1 MVEKREEQIQ
11 TQEEVDDSPRPAR
24 FSTVYRLFFST
35 RLRAT
40 VSILF
45 LLAAVTGFCFVAYA
59 YFIESRALRTVEYTV
74 VSPDLPSEFDG
85 TVIVFITDTHQGRW
99 GTFDLRS
106 KVVELTEKE
115 KPDLILFGGDY
126 ADKQYYKVEALAE
139 SMNALSA
146 PLGKFGV
153 PGNHDYSRL
162 KMEKVM
168 GILHDKGGI
177 DNLTDKGVWIE
188 KNGQKIRLVGTE
200 YVWNRRFPLQ
210 FPLYEMND
218 RTEDEFVLLLTHS
231 PDLFDRFSLEQQRR
245 IDLVLSGHSHGG
257 QITFFGLYAPISMLR
272 NRAYVS
278 GRVDVEHYPYDKT
291 TTVITSNGVGTTGV
305 PLRFFAPPQIVKVTL
320 KKK

>member
-1 MVEKREEQIQ
+1 MPTLTSRL
-11 TQEEVDDSPRPAR
+11 
-24 FSTVYRLFFST
+24 YRLFFST
-35 RLRAT
+35 RLRAAGA
-40 VSILF
+40 ILF
-45 LLAAVTGFCFVAYA
+45 LLAAVTGFCVLAYA
-59 YFIESRALRTVEYTV
+59 HFIESRALRTVEYTV
-74 VSPDLPSEFDG
+74 VSPDLPPEFDG

-153 PGNHDYSRL
+153 PGNHDYVHL
-162 KMEKVM
+162 TMEKVM
-168 GILHDKGGI
+168 GILQEKGGI
-177 DNLTDKGVWIE
+177 VNLTDKGVWLE
-188 KNGQKIRLVGTE
+188 KNGQRIRLVGTE

-210 FPLYEMND
+210 FPYYKMND

-231 PDLFDRFSLEQQRR
+231 ADLFDRFDPEQQRC

-272 NRAYVS
+272 NRTYLS
-278 GRVDVEHYPYDKT
+278 GRVDVEHYPYNKT
-291 TTVITSNGVGTTGV
+291 TAIITSNGVGTTGV

-320 KKK
+320 RNSAQL

>member
-1 MVEKREEQIQ
+1 MNNSIGKL
-11 TQEEVDDSPRPAR
+11 
-24 FSTVYRLFFST
+24 FYRIFLST
-35 RLRAT
+35 RRRIAVT
-40 VSILF
+40 AFF
-45 LLAAVTGFCFVAYA
+45 LLVGILTLTAAIYA
-59 YFIESRALRTVEYTV
+59 YFWESRALRTVEYTV
-74 VSPDLPSEFDG
+74 ESPDLPSEFDG

-99 GTFDLRS
+99 GTFDLRN

-146 PLGKFGV
+146 PMGKFAV
-153 PGNHDYSRL
+153 PGNHDYVDL
-162 KMEKVM
+162 TMEKVM
-168 GILHDKGGI
+168 GVLQDKGGI
-177 DNLTDKGVWIE
+177 VNLTDKGVWLE
-188 KNGQKIRLVGTE
+188 KNGQRIRLVGTD

-210 FPLYEMND
+210 FPFYEMND
-218 RTEDEFVLLLTHS
+218 RTEDEFVILLTHS
-231 PDLFDRFSLEQQRR
+231 PDMFDRFDSEQQRH

-257 QITFFGLYAPISMLR
+257 QITFFGLYAPISMLH
-272 NRAYVS
+272 NRAYLS

-320 KKK
+320 KKSEQK